1 MVLSAPSTVSG
12 VVAQKSIEEQV
23 KSLFK
28 YIREQDLEEKEK
40 CQKLNNLTKI
50 FNDYS
55 VLNNEPKKVNRG
67 LSQLI
72 DNEFL
77 GHLLGY
83 LDIRRSQL
91 IRSHVI
97 LTISAFL
104 KAADA
109 EGGERISKYLMNF
122 VKKGTSDDL
131 TVAFSAAASIFP
143 LSPDLISTLFLSEGF
158 ILKLKNLIDKKLVD
172 DKLEQASLELLNV
185 ACMNSGCRNTIKHKF
200 LEWLTEKAQ
209 RPAKDDPDKTVT
221 SICQQENDLLMKQE
235 HTELIRNLAAVIL
248 AKLQVA
254 LKAVPSTTVPGTEER
269 IQPVSVTI
277 EDLSERFKNLILS
290 SSSCQTSIEG
300 LAYTSLQPK
309 IKESLALDKNFL
321 RCLIKVL
328 RDAPVRSPVIFGAL
342 SILVN
347 LTTYKPVLPE
357 EQKHLNQLK
366 AYANASK
373 VSDSD
378 HLNDDEHVS
387 KRCLAVF
394 EAGSIPTLV
403 THTQH
408 GTSSSLALV
417 VSIIFSLSRTS
428 KIRGLMAQQGA
439 VKLLLHAFSVFSPD
453 NLSAR
458 RTTAHALAR
467 ILITTN
473 PLHIFGGSNPL
484 SITTAVRPLIL
495 ILSDDP
501 DVEHHDLLPVFES
514 LLALTNLASTD
525 DTARNLIIRLA
536 FPQLEEFLFSKN
548 SMVTRATVQLIC
560 NLVQSAEAVCKFADD
575 GKQASHR
582 MHILLALTDAED
594 LETRSAASGAL
605 ASLTQWDK
613 AVNSILERDRGAYL
627 LLRLCQEDQDELRH
641 RGLVCILNIL
651 MAPGKIG
658 KWGVA
663 QIKGLKGTEILME
676 CLKKTRNQDVIDI
689 AAEALKLLLDDKEML
704 NLNS

>member
-1 MVLSAPSTVSG
+1 MVLSAPSTVSD
-12 VVAQKSIEEQV
+12 VVAQESIEEQV
-23 KSLFK
+23 KSLVK
-28 YIREQDLEEKEK
+28 HMREQCLEEEEK

-55 VLNNEPKKVNRG
+55 VQNNEPKRVNRE
-67 LSQLI
+67 QCPLI
-72 DNEFL
+72 DDESL
-77 GHLLGY
+77 EHLLGY

-104 KAADA
+104 KAADT

-122 VKKGTSDDL
+122 VQKGTSDDL
-131 TVAFSAAASIFP
+131 TVAFSAAASTFP

-158 ILKLKNLIDKKLVD
+158 ILKLKNLIEKKLID
-172 DKLEQASLELLNV
+172 NKLEQASLELLNV
-185 ACMNSGCRNTIKHKF
+185 ACMNSGCRNTIKLKF

-209 RPAKDDPDKTVT
+209 RTDKDNPDKIVT
-221 SICQQENDLLMKQE
+221 STCQQEDDLHMKQE

-248 AKLQVA
+248 AKLQV
-254 LKAVPSTTVPGTEER
+254 VPSTTVPGTEER
-269 IQPVSVTI
+269 IQTVSITI
-277 EDLSERFKNLILS
+277 EDLSERFKNLLLS
-290 SSSCQTSIEG
+290 GSSCQTSIEG

-309 IKESLALDKNFL
+309 IKEDLALDKNFL
-321 RCLIKVL
+321 RCLIKAL
-328 RDAPVRSPVIFGAL
+328 SDAPVRSPVIFGAL

-347 LTTYKPVLPE
+347 LTSYKPVLLE
-357 EQKHLNQLK
+357 EQKHLNRLK
-366 AYANASK
+366 AYANASE

-394 EAGSIPTLV
+394 ETGSIPILV
-403 THTQH
+403 TYTQH
-408 GTSSSLALV
+408 GSSSSLALV
-417 VSIIFSLSRTS
+417 VSIIFSLAKTP
-428 KIRGLMAQQGA
+428 KIRGRMAQQGA
-439 VKLLLHAFSVFSPD
+439 VKLLLNAFSIFSPD

-473 PLHIFGGSNPL
+473 PLYVFGGSNPL

-525 DTARNLIIRLA
+525 ETARNLIIRLA

-560 NLVQSAEAVCKFADD
+560 NLVQSTEAVCKFADD

-594 LETRSAASGAL
+594 FETRSAASGAL

-627 LLRLCQEDQDELRH
+627 LLRLCREDQDELRH

-651 MAPGKIG
+651 TAPGKIG

-663 QIKGLKGTEILME
+663 QIKGLKGIETLKE
-676 CLKKTRNQDVIDI
+676 CLKKTRNQDIVNI
-689 AAEALKLLLDDKEML
+689 AAEALKILLVDKEIS
-704 NLNS
+704 NLDS

>member
-12 VVAQKSIEEQV
+12 VVAQESVEEQV
-23 KSLFK
+23 NSLVK
-28 YIREQDLEEKEK
+28 YIREQDPEEKEK

-50 FNDYS
+50 FNEYS
-55 VLNNEPKKVNRG
+55 VQNNEPKKVNRG
-67 LSQLI
+67 LFQPI
-72 DNEFL
+72 DDESL
-77 GHLLGY
+77 EHLLGY
-83 LDIRRSQL
+83 LDIRQSQL

-131 TVAFSAAASIFP
+131 TVAFSAAAYIFP

-158 ILKLKNLIDKKLVD
+158 ILKLKNLIDKKLID

-209 RPAKDDPDKTVT
+209 RPAKDDPDKIVT

-248 AKLQVA
+248 AKLQ
-254 LKAVPSTTVPGTEER
+254 AVPSTTIPGTEER

-277 EDLSERFKNLILS
+277 EDLSERFKNLLLS

-328 RDAPVRSPVIFGAL
+328 RDAPVRSPVIYGAL

-347 LTTYKPVLPE
+347 LTSYKPVLPE

-378 HLNDDEHVS
+378 HLNNNEHVS

-408 GTSSSLALV
+408 GSSSSLALV
-417 VSIIFSLSRTS
+417 VSIIFSLARTP
-428 KIRGLMAQQGA
+428 KIRGQMAQQGA

-560 NLVQSAEAVCKFADD
+560 NLVQSTEAVCKFADD
-575 GKQASHR
+575 GRQASHR

-663 QIKGLKGTEILME
+663 QIKGLKGIEILKE

-689 AAEALKLLLDDKEML
+689 AAEALKLLLLDKEMP